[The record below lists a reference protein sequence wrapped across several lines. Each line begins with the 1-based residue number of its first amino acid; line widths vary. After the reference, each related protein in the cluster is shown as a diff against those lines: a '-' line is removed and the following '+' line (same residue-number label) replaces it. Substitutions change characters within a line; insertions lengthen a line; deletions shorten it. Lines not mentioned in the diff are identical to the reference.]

1 MDMRKKLCL
10 LTLLFL
16 AALPLAALRCGDK
29 AAELPRMKYLHG
41 IPRKAAGPAAGGT
54 LRILTFMHTR
64 VQGIHGTVS
73 MLQALGAMYKEKIH
87 LTAITPDPESDA
99 AVLLPLFKRS
109 NAALAVDSSR
119 RITMQYMA
127 GSLLFPK
134 SFVIDHKGEII
145 WCGETVDL
153 GEMLQEYFSNRFDK
167 KTAAKVCPM
176 LDELQTLL
184 RESSERKMRQL
195 TNRIFALSPAN
206 PAALRMRL
214 FALENS
220 NRIPEAWAL
229 LSGRLQAVPGTARIY
244 FTAIDFISRYL
255 PFQHALANL
264 LAQFDKHIKDPDSRI
279 LMSWELLKRFK
290 YNITALEYANILLTA
305 NAPQKAE
312 LRRLWSA
319 ARAQV
324 AYQAGD
330 LPKAIKY
337 QQQVSA
343 VPGQKDPVLEFFKKA
358 KELKDRLK

>member
-1 MDMRKKLCL
+1 MDMMKKLCL

-29 AAELPRMKYLHG
+29 AAELPRLKYLHG
-41 IPRKAAGPAAGGT
+41 VPRKAAGTAAEGT

-64 VQGIHGTVS
+64 VQGIRGTVS
-73 MLQALGAMYKEKIH
+73 MLQALDAMHKGK
-87 LTAITPDPESDA
+87 LLQTAITPDPESDA
-99 AVLLPLFKRS
+99 AALLPLFRQS
-109 NAALAVDSSR
+109 RIAFAADTSR

-134 SFVIDHKGEII
+134 SFVIDHKGKII

-195 TNRIFALSPAN
+195 TARILALDPAN

-244 FTAIDFISRYL
+244 FTAIDFLSRYNF
-255 PFQHALANL
+255 FQTSLASL
-264 LAQFDKHIKDPDSRI
+264 LAQFNKHIKAPESRC
-279 LMSWELLKRFK
+279 MMAWELLKRFK
-290 YNITALEYANILLTA
+290 YNITALEYANILLGV

-343 VPGQKDPVLEFFKKA
+343 APGQKDPILEFFKKA
-358 KELKDRLK
+358 KELKGRLK